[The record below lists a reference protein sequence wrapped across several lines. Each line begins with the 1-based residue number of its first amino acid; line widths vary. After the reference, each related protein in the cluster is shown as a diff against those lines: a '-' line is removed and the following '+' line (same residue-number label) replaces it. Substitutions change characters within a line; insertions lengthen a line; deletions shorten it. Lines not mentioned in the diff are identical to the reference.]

1 MGWYP
6 IILML
11 VLLALNMRVAF
22 AVSLAGM
29 FFFLATKGI
38 PTELFIQRF
47 VSATH
52 SFPLLAVPFF
62 VLAGVI
68 MNAAGVTRRLMALAD
83 VFVGHR
89 IGGLAKVNIMLS
101 TLMGGMSGSANADAA
116 MQSKI
121 LVPEMSKAG
130 YDKAFSTAV
139 TATSSIISAIIPPS
153 IGLILFGYLGDVSI
167 GKLFVAGVVP
177 GLMLC
182 VALMLVAGHVS
193 KIRGYAPMRS
203 VAAGW
208 EERRR
213 LLFESFWAI
222 LLPIGIILGI
232 RFGFFTPTE
241 AGAAAVVY
249 ATIIGFFYR
258 DLTLSKIPKVF
269 LEAVTATSVVMLII
283 CAATSLGY
291 YMSWEQIPK
300 KAADL
305 LLSVSE
311 NPYVLLLL
319 INGLLLFIGLFLEG
333 SAGLILLTPILVP
346 VAASTGIDPV
356 QFGIVMVLNLTIG
369 GVTPPMGTLMFVS
382 CSITGV
388 SIGDFSRAVI
398 PFFAVLV
405 GVLLLLTFVPV
416 LTTGLPNLIFN

>member
-6 IILML
+6 IILL
-11 VLLALNMRVAF
+11 LLLLALNMRVAF

-29 FFFLATKGI
+29 FFFLMSPNI

-68 MNAAGVTRRLMALAD
+68 MNASGVTRRLMALAD

-89 IGGLAKVNIMLS
+89 IGGLAKVNILLS

-121 LVPEMSKAG
+121 LVPEMTKAG

-139 TATSSIISAIIPPS
+139 TASSSIISAIIPPS
-153 IGLILFGYLGDVSI
+153 IGLILFGYLGNVSI
-167 GKLFVAGVVP
+167 GKLFVAGLIP
-177 GLMLC
+177 GVILC
-182 VALMLVAGHVS
+182 VGLMLVAGHVS
-193 KIRGYAPMRS
+193 KIRGYAPKRS
-203 VAAGW
+203 VAADW
-208 EERRR
+208 FERRSV
-213 LLFESFWAI
+213 LLESFWAI
-222 LLPIGIILGI
+222 LLPIGIISGI

-249 ATIIGFFYR
+249 ASIVGFFYR
-258 DLTLSKIPKVF
+258 ELTIAKLPEIF
-269 LEAVTATSVVMLII
+269 LEAVLATSIVMLII

-300 KAADL
+300 QAAEF
-305 LLSVSE
+305 LLSISD
-311 NPYVLLLL
+311 NSLILLLL
-319 INGLLLFIGLFLEG
+319 INALLLFIGLFLEG

-346 VAASTGIDPV
+346 VVATTGIDPV

-369 GVTPPMGTLMFVS
+369 GLTPPMGTLMFVS

-388 SIGDFSRAVI
+388 SIAEFTRAVI
-398 PFFAVLV
+398 PFFAMLV
-405 GVLLLLTFVPV
+405 GILLLLTFVPAF
-416 LTTGLPNLIFN
+416 TTMLPNLIFG